1 MPKTL
6 KMLMHRLMNQAGEGT
21 DLPGDTTGV
30 LDDDDE
36 HQPGSPEDRG
46 DFLPGDNL
54 DPEALEA
61 VAAGAREDAQS
72 DEEATAAA
80 AAAAKTGHEEG
91 NSAGVP
97 QSRFNEVN
105 ARRKAAELEAERLQ
119 AENAALKAERAA
131 GTDKPTKQE
140 QTQAGKAQEAPD
152 FDVDAKE
159 QAYLDALM
167 EGDTGAAKQIRRE
180 INSHLMEQASSHAL
194 QGARAEL
201 AERQKAQEQANAVK
215 LLAEAANAVVSDFPF
230 LDDPEHSEVLDMIEA
245 RRDALI
251 AKGVPVHDAL
261 RQAADFI
268 APRFA
273 PEGFTP
279 AKSSEK
285 PTPKT
290 DLRQAAAVE
299 RGAKASIAQPPVP
312 AAGMGNRATGSDP
325 KNVATMS
332 DDDFDLLTDAE
343 KKAMRGD

>member
-6 KMLMHRLMNQAGEGT
+6 KMLMHRLMNQAEEGK
-21 DLPGDTTGV
+21 DLPGDTGV
-30 LDDDDE
+30 LDDDE
-36 HQPGSPEDRG
+36 YKPGTPEDRG
-46 DFLPGDNL
+46 DFLPGDDL
-54 DPEALEA
+54 DPEALNA
-61 VAAGAREDAQS
+61 VAAGATEDGNAT
-72 DEEATAAA
+72 DEAAA
-80 AAAAKTGHEEG
+80 AATATKAAADDGTTSGT
-91 NSAGVP
+91 VP
-97 QSRFNEVN
+97 HARFNEVN
-105 ARRKAAELEAERLQ
+105 ERRKAAEQESERLR
-119 AENAALKAERAA
+119 AENEALKAVKAA
-131 GTDKPTKQE
+131 AAKADDQGQDT
-140 QTQAGKAQEAPD
+140 AGKGNAAPEI
-152 FDVDAKE
+152 DVDAKE
-159 QAYLDALM
+159 QAYLDAIM
-167 EGDTGAAKQIRRE
+167 DGNTDAAKQIRRE
-180 INSHLMEQASSHAL
+180 INQHLMTQASSEAL
-194 QGARAEL
+194 KTARAEIT
-201 AERQKAQEQANAVK
+201 ERQQAEALANAGK
-215 LLAEAANAVVSDFPF
+215 LLATTANAVVSDYPF
-230 LDDPEHSEVLDMIEA
+230 LDDPAHSEVLDMIEA